1 MAVYLDFDNIVIS
14 RYDQVHGRNS
24 FQKDK
29 ARGLDDD
36 KLTTATVDLGAIIDF
51 ASSFGTLVLTRAY
64 ADWSADLNANYQG
77 QLVGR
82 AVDLVQL
89 FPAAAYGKNGADI
102 RLAVDAVEDMFRLP
116 DLTHVVIVGGDSD
129 YIALAQ
135 RCKRLGRYV
144 VGIGVA
150 GASSRSLA
158 SACDE
163 FVTYDALPG
172 IPTVAPAPAKKA
184 TKRTKSKEPDDEPEP
199 ADTQAA
205 ATGLLERA
213 LRIGHEKDDADWL
226 HNSAVKAQMKRM
238 DPSFSEKSLGFRSFS
253 DFLRSRSDVAD
264 LDESSTTRMVRLH
277 QRGSKPRSDPD
288 VRASGE
294 VPDRVSTYAE
304 AMTERLYFR
313 QLLSGRDFAQ
323 SDMIAQQM
331 RNFSYLI
338 GDRETGDTVVVDPAY
353 AANDLVDILESDGMK
368 LSGVL
373 VTHHHPDHVGGSMMG
388 FELKGLAELLE
399 RQSVPVHVNS
409 LEAEWVSRVTGIAR
423 SDLTAHE
430 HGDKVNVGDVEIE
443 LLHTPGHTPGSQCF
457 LLDGRLVAGDTLFLE
472 GCGRTDFPGGD
483 VDDMFRSLQQLAAAV
498 RRPDGVSRATGT
510 RWSPARRCRTCGAP
524 TTCTGRAIWISGEC

>member
-1 MAVYLDFDNIVIS
+1 MPETVSAAETPRVAVYLDFDNIVIS

-29 ARGLDDD
+29 ARGLDDE

-64 ADWSADLNANYQG
+64 ADWSADLNAKYQG

-184 TKRTKSKEPDDEPEP
+184 TTRTKATASDDEPEP
-199 ADTQAA
+199 ADAQAA

-277 QRGSKPRSDPD
+277 KSD
-288 VRASGE
+288 
-294 VPDRVSTYAE
+294 
-304 AMTERLYFR
+304 
-313 QLLSGRDFAQ
+313 Q
-323 SDMIAQQM
+323 
-331 RNFSYLI
+331 
-338 GDRETGDTVVVDPAY
+338 GD
-353 AANDLVDILESDGMK
+353 
-368 LSGVL
+368 
-373 VTHHHPDHVGGSMMG
+373 
-388 FELKGLAELLE
+388 
-399 RQSVPVHVNS
+399 
-409 LEAEWVSRVTGIAR
+409 
-423 SDLTAHE
+423 
-430 HGDKVNVGDVEIE
+430 
-443 LLHTPGHTPGSQCF
+443 
-457 LLDGRLVAGDTLFLE
+457 
-472 GCGRTDFPGGD
+472 
-483 VDDMFRSLQQLAAAV
+483 
-498 RRPDGVSRATGT
+498 
-510 RWSPARRCRTCGAP
+510 
-524 TTCTGRAIWISGEC
+524 